1 MSGLSLVSGGR
12 LAAVRVEQQ
21 AALKASEAR
30 LNTIWTAKL
39 NATQAELDATKS
51 ELAEAL
57 TRIER
62 CEANDAKVDRTDAR
76 LEQQVGALAIL
87 ASTFTYTEFESDA
100 VCQRVCQ

>member
-1 MSGLSLVSGGR
+1 

-21 AALKASEAR
+21 AALRASEAR

-39 NATQAELDATKS
+39 NATQS
-51 ELAEAL
+51 ELAEAQA
-57 TRIER
+57 RIER

-100 VCQRVCQ
+100 VCQRVCQRHSIQRQIVATQAVHV